1 MLRHLDAK
9 LASGAIDQYTYD
21 VRKAETHEL
30 IRRGRAV
37 EYSRVEAIWRA
48 GLAVALIVAGVWLG
62 GIAGGNGAIPGLQIG
77 VGGVVWGVLTWRKLN
92 AGVVRWR
99 G

>member
-9 LASGAIDQYTYD
+9 LASGAIDQHTYEA
-21 VRKAETHEL
+21 RKAETQEL

-37 EYSRVEAIWRA
+37 EYSRTEAI
-48 GLAVALIVAGVWLG
+48 GQVALVFALLLGGFMLFAIAGSNGALPG
-62 GIAGGNGAIPGLQIG
+62 LIIGIAG
-77 VGGVVWGVLTWRKLN
+77 VVFGVLTWRKLN

-99 G
+99 